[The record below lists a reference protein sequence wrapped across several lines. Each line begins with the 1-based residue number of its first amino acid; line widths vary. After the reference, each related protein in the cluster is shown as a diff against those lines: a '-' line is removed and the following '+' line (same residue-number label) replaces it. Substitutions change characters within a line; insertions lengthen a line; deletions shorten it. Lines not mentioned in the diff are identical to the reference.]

1 MKQKIAIIS
10 PVPTMIESVIE
21 NSMIRKAIN
30 NEILDIHIVNPR
42 DFSKGNYQ
50 QIDDTPFGGGPGM
63 VMMAE
68 PLFKAIDFV
77 IEKFCGADG
86 MRILYPSPQGAPWT
100 QSDAEESMDIEKIVI
115 ICGHYK
121 GVDQRV
127 IDKYVTH
134 EYSMGDFVLSC
145 GEIPALMIVD
155 SIVRLL
161 PGVLNDINSSKTDTF
176 SSGLLDSPH
185 YTQPREIAGMNVPE
199 VLLSG
204 NHERIRN
211 WKKKV
216 QIETTKFKRPDIW
229 KKYLNNK
236 SEQRDE

>member
-1 MKQKIAIIS
+1 MSFCWRSKVLTLFPEIFPGPLGISLAGQAIKKNLWSLETLNLREYGIDGNA
-10 PVPTMIESVIE
+10 SV
-21 NSMIRKAIN
+21 
-30 NEILDIHIVNPR
+30 
-42 DFSKGNYQ
+42 
-50 QIDDTPFGGGPGM
+50 DDTPFGGGPGM

-77 IEKFCGADG
+77 IDKFCGTDG

-100 QSDAEESMDIEKIVI
+100 QSDAEESMDIEKIII

-176 SSGLLDSPH
+176 SSCLL
-185 YTQPREIAGMNVPE
+185 YTSDAA
-199 VLLSG
+199 
-204 NHERIRN
+204 
-211 WKKKV
+211 
-216 QIETTKFKRPDIW
+216 
-229 KKYLNNK
+229 
-236 SEQRDE
+236 DE

>member
-1 MKQKIAIIS
+1 LKQKIAIIS
-10 PVPTMIESVIE
+10 PVPTMIESVIQ
-21 NSMIRKAIN
+21 NSMTRKAVVN
-30 NEILDIHIVNPR
+30 GILDIHIVNPR
-42 DFSKGNYQ
+42 DFTKGNHQ
-50 QIDDTPFGGGPGM
+50 QIDDKPFGGGPGM

-77 IEKFCGADG
+77 IDKFCGDEG
-86 MRILYPSPQGAPWT
+86 MRILYPSPQGAPWN
-100 QSDAEESMDIEKIVI
+100 QSAAEESIDIEKIII

-134 EYSMGDFVLSC
+134 EYSVGDFVLSC
-145 GEIPALMIVD
+145 GEIPALMIID

-176 SSGLLDSPH
+176 SSELLDSPY
-185 YTQPREIAGMNVPE
+185 YTQPREISGMNVPE

-204 NHERIRN
+204 NHEKIKS

-216 QIETTKFKRPDIW
+216 QIEITKSKRPDIW

-236 SEQRDE
+236 SE